1 LTEGAALGN
10 TIACD
15 QFTTKSEKDKTM
27 SAQNLTDG
35 TFAAEVLHSEVPV
48 LVDFWAPWCGPC
60 RMMSPIVD
68 EVSAQLGD
76 RARVVKVNVDEA
88 RATAVRYGITS
99 IPSFAVIRGG
109 EVQQRFSGV
118 VPKDRLLG
126 ALNPH
131 LR

>member
-1 LTEGAALGN
+1 
-10 TIACD
+10 
-15 QFTTKSEKDKTM
+15 
-27 SAQNLTDG
+27 
-35 TFAAEVLHSEVPV
+35 
-48 LVDFWAPWCGPC
+48 
-60 RMMSPIVD
+60 MSPIVD
-68 EVSAQLGD
+68 QVSAELGYC
-76 RARVVKVNVDEA
+76 ARVVKVNVDEA
-88 RATAVRYGITS
+88 RATAVRYGIAS